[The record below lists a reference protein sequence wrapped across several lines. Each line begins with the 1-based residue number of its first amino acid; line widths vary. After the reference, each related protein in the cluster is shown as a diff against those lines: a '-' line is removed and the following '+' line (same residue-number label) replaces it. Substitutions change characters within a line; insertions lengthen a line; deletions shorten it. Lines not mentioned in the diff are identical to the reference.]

1 MGPIFVRITKGVVFE
16 CPFEAELLTSF
27 LGERMRIE
35 IRPALAAKFFKVCK
49 FLLPAFFVCVMSA
62 SVLGAQ
68 TVDEVIAKNIQARGG
83 LEKLKAVK
91 SLRTTVKFS
100 DGSFRADLRQENKRP
115 GKVREE
121 FIVQGMAQI
130 QAYDGKTGWQ
140 ISPFSGRRDPD
151 LLSQDDMKSL
161 IVDGDIDGPLVDY
174 KEKGHKA
181 ELVGHDSMEGTDC
194 FKIKLRM
201 KNGDVRYYYLD
212 TDSYLELKV
221 EVQTTIRGALQESE
235 LYYGDYEQ
243 VNGIYYPLAVEQAQK
258 GSSSRQQFSVEKIEQ
273 NVDLDDSLFAMPAAK
288 TETKKPSAGN

>member
-1 MGPIFVRITKGVVFE
+1 
-16 CPFEAELLTSF
+16 
-27 LGERMRIE
+27 MRIE
-35 IRPALAAKFFKVCK
+35 IRPALAAKFFNVCK
-49 FLLPAFFVCVMSA
+49 SLLPAFFVCVMSA

-83 LEKLKAVK
+83 VEKLQAVK
-91 SLRTTVKFS
+91 SLRTTVKFG
-100 DGSFRADLRQENKRP
+100 DGSFGADLRQENKRP

-161 IVDGDIDGPLVDY
+161 IVDGDMDGPLVDY
-174 KEKGHKA
+174 KEKGHVA
-181 ELVGHDSMEGTDC
+181 ELLGHDSMEGTDC
-194 FKIKLRM
+194 YKIKLSM
-201 KNGDVRYYYLD
+201 KNGDIRYYYLD

-221 EVQTTIRGALQESE
+221 EIQTTIRGALQESE

-243 VNGIYYPLAVEQAQK
+243 VNGIYYPFAVEQAQK
-258 GSSSRQQFSVEKIEQ
+258 GSSSRQQFSV
-273 NVDLDDSLFAMPAAK
+273 
-288 TETKKPSAGN
+288 

>member
-1 MGPIFVRITKGVVFE
+1 MPK
-16 CPFEAELLTSF
+16 LLSDF
-27 LGERMRIE
+27 LGERMNVD
-35 IRPALAAKFFKVCK
+35 IRPPLNARFTNVWKFVLIVLF
-49 FLLPAFFVCVMSA
+49 A
-62 SVLGAQ
+62 SVMTVGVAGAQ
-68 TVDEVIAKNIQARGG
+68 TVDEIIAKNIQARGG

-100 DGSFRADLRQENKRP
+100 DGSFRAEFLQENKRP

-140 ISPFSGRRDPD
+140 ISPFSGRKDPD

-194 FKIKLRM
+194 FKIKLSM

-212 TDSYLELKV
+212 TDSYLELKI

-243 VNGIYYPLAVEQAQK
+243 VNGIYYPFAVEQAQK
-258 GSSSRQQFSVEKIEQ
+258 GSSSRQQLSVEKIEQ
-273 NVDLDDSLFAMPAAK
+273 NVGLDDALFAMPTAK
-288 TETKKPSAGN
+288 SEAKKSAVGN